1 MYLRLVFDLPLF
13 VLLRSCYA
21 IDIYCIKSFK
31 SEKMKHKIL
40 VTGASGAF
48 GSLSCIQLAESGHLV
63 VGTMRSLKG
72 KNEAISK
79 ELISKG
85 VLLVEMDVTN
95 EDSVIAGVDSAIELM
110 GGLDT
115 VFNNAGVGAN
125 GILECFT
132 ANDIKKM
139 FEVNVFGVQRLM
151 RAVLP
156 YLRQQGKGTI
166 IHTSSCIGRVTTPFL
181 ASYSASKYAL
191 ESLAEG
197 YRAEL
202 AGFGIESC
210 IVEPGGFPTG
220 FMDGM
225 LRPSDTERTEQY
237 GEMAS
242 LPETSIN
249 GYVAYV
255 ESIPEQRP
263 ERVAEAVVD
272 LINTPFGEKPFR
284 TVVDFSGLKEP
295 IENYNK
301 ALSETT
307 KAIYTANGVADLL
320 TLNKD

>member
-1 MYLRLVFDLPLF
+1 MT
-13 VLLRSCYA
+13 
-21 IDIYCIKSFK
+21 
-31 SEKMKHKIL
+31 HKIL

-48 GSLSCIQLAESGHLV
+48 GSLTCIQLAENGHQV

-72 KNEAISK
+72 KNEAIAN
-79 ELISKG
+79 ELKSKG
-85 VLLVEMDVTN
+85 VALVVMDVTN
-95 EDSVIAGVDSAIELM
+95 EESVITGVNSAIEM
-110 GGLDT
+110 MDGLDT
-115 VFNNAGVGAN
+115 VFNNAGIGAN

-132 ANDIKKM
+132 TNDIQKM

-156 YLRQQGKGTI
+156 HLRKQGKGTI

-191 ESLAEG
+191 ESLTEG

-202 AGFGIESC
+202 SGFGIESC

-220 FMDGM
+220 FMTGM
-225 LRPSDTERTEQY
+225 LTPSDTERLTQY
-237 GEMAS
+237 GDMAS
-242 LPETSIN
+242 LSETSLN

-263 ERVAEAVVD
+263 ERVAEAVVS
-272 LINTPFGEKPFR
+272 LVNTPFGEKPFR
-284 TVVDFSGLKEP
+284 TVVDFSGLKQP

-301 ALSETT
+301 VLSETT
-307 KAIYTANGVADLL
+307 KTIYTANGVENLL
-320 TLNKD
+320 NLNND

>member
-1 MYLRLVFDLPLF
+1 
-13 VLLRSCYA
+13 
-21 IDIYCIKSFK
+21 
-31 SEKMKHKIL
+31 MKHKIL

-48 GSLSCIQLAESGHLV
+48 GHLACIRLAENGHQV

-72 KNEAISK
+72 KNAETAN
-79 ELISKG
+79 ELKSAG
-85 VLLVEMDVTN
+85 VGLVEMDVTN
-95 EDSVIAGVDSAIELM
+95 EASVNSGVNSAMEIM
-110 GGLDT
+110 GGIDT
-115 VFNNAGVGAN
+115 VFNNAGIGAN

-132 ANDIKKM
+132 AEDIQKM

-156 YLRQQGKGTI
+156 HFRAQGKGTI

-202 AGFGIESC
+202 SGFGIESC
-210 IVEPGGFPTG
+210 IVEPGGMPTA
-220 FMDGM
+220 FMGAM
-225 LRPSDTERTEQY
+225 IKPSDVDRMEQY

-242 LPETSIN
+242 LPDASIS
-249 GYVAYV
+249 GYVQFI
-255 ESIPEQRP
+255 ETIPEQKP
-263 ERVAEAVVD
+263 EKVAEAILD

-301 ALSETT
+301 VLHETT
-307 KAIYTANGVADLL
+307 KAIYTANGVDNLL

>member
-1 MYLRLVFDLPLF
+1 
-13 VLLRSCYA
+13 
-21 IDIYCIKSFK
+21 
-31 SEKMKHKIL
+31 MKHKIL

-48 GSLSCIQLAESGHLV
+48 GSLACIQLAENGHQV
-63 VGTMRSLKG
+63 VGTMRSLQG
-72 KNEAISK
+72 KNEPIAN
-79 ELISKG
+79 ELKSKG
-85 VLLVEMDVTN
+85 VSLVKMDVTN
-95 EDSVIAGVDSAIELM
+95 EESVNSGIKSAIELM
-110 GGLDT
+110 DGLDT
-115 VFNNAGVGAN
+115 IFNNAGIGAN

-132 ANDIKKM
+132 SNDIQKM
-139 FEVNVFGVQRLM
+139 FDINVFGVQRLM

-156 YLRQQGKGTI
+156 HLRQQGKGTI

-202 AGFGIESC
+202 SGFGIESC

-220 FMDGM
+220 FMSGM
-225 LRPSDTERTEQY
+225 ITPSDTERMKQY

-249 GYVAYV
+249 SYVAYL

-263 ERVAEAVVD
+263 ERVAEAIVKLV
-272 LINTPFGEKPFR
+272 NTPFGEKPFR
-284 TVVDFSGLKEP
+284 KVVDFSGIKQP

-301 ALSETT
+301 VLNDIT
-307 KAIYTANGVADLL
+307 KTIYTANGVENLL

>member
-1 MYLRLVFDLPLF
+1 
-13 VLLRSCYA
+13 
-21 IDIYCIKSFK
+21 
-31 SEKMKHKIL
+31 MKHKIL

-48 GSLSCIQLAESGHLV
+48 GSLACIQLAENGHQV
-63 VGTMRSLKG
+63 VGTMRSISG
-72 KNEAISK
+72 SNEATAN
-79 ELISKG
+79 ELKSKG
-85 VLLVEMDVTN
+85 VSLVEMDVTN
-95 EDSVIAGVDSAIELM
+95 EESVNAGVKSAIELM
-110 GGLDT
+110 EGLDT
-115 VFNNAGVGAN
+115 VFNNAGIGAN

-132 ANDIKKM
+132 ADDIQKM

-156 YLRQQGKGTI
+156 HLRQQGKGTI

-202 AGFGIESC
+202 SGFGIESC

-220 FMDGM
+220 FMSGM
-225 LRPSDTERTEQY
+225 ITPSDTVRLTEY
-237 GEMAS
+237 GEMAN

-263 ERVAEAVVD
+263 ERVAEAVVR
-272 LINTPFGEKPFR
+272 LVNTPFGDKPFR
-284 TVVDFSGLKEP
+284 TVVDFSGLKDG

-301 ALSETT
+301 VLNKTT
-307 KAIYTANGVADLL
+307 KAIYTANGVANLL

>member
-1 MYLRLVFDLPLF
+1 
-13 VLLRSCYA
+13 
-21 IDIYCIKSFK
+21 
-31 SEKMKHKIL
+31 MKHKIL

-48 GSLSCIQLAESGHLV
+48 GSLTCIQLAEDGHQV
-63 VGTMRSLKG
+63 VGTMRSISG
-72 KNEAISK
+72 KNEAIAN
-79 ELISKG
+79 ELKSKG
-85 VLLVEMDVTN
+85 VSLVEMDVTN
-95 EDSVIAGVDSAIELM
+95 EVSVNAGVKSAIELM
-110 GGLDT
+110 DGLDT
-115 VFNNAGVGAN
+115 VFNNAGIGAN

-132 ANDIKKM
+132 SDDIQKM

-156 YLRQQGKGTI
+156 HLRQQGKGTI

-202 AGFGIESC
+202 SGFGIESC

-220 FMDGM
+220 FMGGM
-225 LRPSDTERTEQY
+225 ITPSDTERLTQY

-242 LPETSIN
+242 LPETALD

-263 ERVAEAVVD
+263 ERVAEAVVG
-272 LINTPFGEKPFR
+272 LVNTPFGEKPFR
-284 TVVDFSGLKEP
+284 TVVDFSGLKEG

-301 ALSETT
+301 VLNETT
-307 KAIYTANGVADLL
+307 KAIYTANGVDNLL

>member
-1 MYLRLVFDLPLF
+1 
-13 VLLRSCYA
+13 
-21 IDIYCIKSFK
+21 
-31 SEKMKHKIL
+31 MKHKIL

-48 GSLSCIQLAESGHLV
+48 GSLACIQLAENGHQV

-72 KNEAISK
+72 KNESIAN
-79 ELISKG
+79 ELKSKG
-85 VLLVEMDVTN
+85 VVLVEMDVTQ
-95 EDSVIAGVDSAIELM
+95 EESVETGIKSAIETM

-115 VFNNAGVGAN
+115 VFNNAGIGAN

-132 ANDIKKM
+132 PDDIQRM
-139 FEVNVFGVQRLM
+139 FDVNVFGVQRLM

-156 YLRQQGKGTI
+156 HLRQQGKGTI

-202 AGFGIESC
+202 SGFGIESC

-220 FMDGM
+220 FMGGM
-225 LRPSDTERTEQY
+225 IPPSDTERMNQY

-249 GYVAYV
+249 GYVAYL

-263 ERVAEAVVD
+263 ERVAEAIVNLV
-272 LINTPFGEKPFR
+272 NTPFGEKPFR
-284 TVVDFSGLKEP
+284 TVVDFSGLKET

-301 ALSETT
+301 ALNETT
-307 KAIYTANGVADLL
+307 KTIYTANGVDNLL

>member
-1 MYLRLVFDLPLF
+1 
-13 VLLRSCYA
+13 
-21 IDIYCIKSFK
+21 
-31 SEKMKHKIL
+31 MKHKIL

-48 GSLSCIQLAESGHLV
+48 GSLTCIQLAENGHQV

-72 KNEAISK
+72 KNETIANDLK
-79 ELISKG
+79 AKG
-85 VLLVEMDVTN
+85 VALVEMDVTKD
-95 EDSVIAGVDSAIELM
+95 DSVNSGVNAAIEQM
-110 GGLDT
+110 GGLDI
-115 VFNNAGVGAN
+115 VFNNAGIGAN

-132 ANDIKKM
+132 AGDIQKM
-139 FEVNVFGVQRLM
+139 FDVNVFGVQRVM

-156 YLRQQGKGTI
+156 HLRQNEKGTI

-202 AGFGIESC
+202 SGFGIESC

-220 FMDGM
+220 FMTGM
-225 LRPSDTERTEQY
+225 ITPSDTERMKQY

-242 LPETSIN
+242 LPENSIN

-263 ERVAEAVVD
+263 ERVAEAIVNLV
-272 LINTPFGEKPFR
+272 NTPFGEKPFR
-284 TVVDFSGLKEP
+284 TVVDFSGLKQP
-295 IENYNK
+295 IENYNNV
-301 ALSETT
+301 LNETT
-307 KAIYTANGVADLL
+307 KAIYTANGVANLL
-320 TLNKD
+320 NLNKN

>member
-1 MYLRLVFDLPLF
+1 
-13 VLLRSCYA
+13 
-21 IDIYCIKSFK
+21 
-31 SEKMKHKIL
+31 MKHKIL

-48 GSLSCIQLAESGHLV
+48 GSLTCIQLAENGHQV
-63 VGTMRSLKG
+63 VGTMRSLTG
-72 KNEAISK
+72 KNEAIANK
-79 ELISKG
+79 LKSKG

-95 EDSVIAGVDSAIELM
+95 EESVNTGAQTSIELM
-110 GGLDT
+110 DGLDT
-115 VFNNAGVGAN
+115 VFNNAGIGAN

-132 ANDIKKM
+132 SDDIQKM
-139 FEVNVFGVQRLM
+139 FDVNVFGVQRLM

-156 YLRQQGKGTI
+156 HLRQQGKGTI

-202 AGFGIESC
+202 SGFGIESC

-220 FMDGM
+220 FMGGM
-225 LRPSDTERTEQY
+225 ITPSDTGRSSQY

-242 LPETSIN
+242 LPETALD

-263 ERVAEAVVD
+263 ERVAEAVVE
-272 LINTPFGEKPFR
+272 LVSMPFGEKPFR
-284 TVVDFSGLKEP
+284 TVVDFSGLKAG

-301 ALSETT
+301 VLNETT
-307 KAIYTANGVADLL
+307 KAIYTANGVDNLL

>member
-1 MYLRLVFDLPLF
+1 
-13 VLLRSCYA
+13 
-21 IDIYCIKSFK
+21 
-31 SEKMKHKIL
+31 MKHKIL

-48 GSLSCIQLAESGHLV
+48 GSLACMLLAENGHQV
-63 VGTMRSLKG
+63 VGTMRSISG
-72 KNEAISK
+72 KNESIAN
-79 ELISKG
+79 ELKSKG
-85 VLLVEMDVTN
+85 VSLVEMDVTN
-95 EDSVIAGVDSAIELM
+95 EESVNAGVKSAIEQM
-110 GGLDT
+110 DGLDT
-115 VFNNAGVGAN
+115 VFNNAGIGAN

-132 ANDIKKM
+132 SSDIQKM
-139 FEVNVFGVQRLM
+139 FDVNVFGVQRLM

-156 YLRQQGKGTI
+156 HLRQQGKGTI

-202 AGFGIESC
+202 SGFGIESC

-220 FMDGM
+220 FMSGM
-225 LRPSDTERTEQY
+225 ITPSDTKRLTEY

-242 LPETSIN
+242 LPETALN

-263 ERVAEAVVD
+263 ERVAEAVVG
-272 LINTPFGEKPFR
+272 LVNTPFGEKPFR
-284 TVVDFSGLKEP
+284 TVVDFSGLKEG
-295 IENYNK
+295 IENYNNV
-301 ALSETT
+301 LNETT
-307 KAIYTANGVADLL
+307 KAIYTANGVDNLL

>member
-1 MYLRLVFDLPLF
+1 
-13 VLLRSCYA
+13 
-21 IDIYCIKSFK
+21 
-31 SEKMKHKIL
+31 MKRKIL

-48 GSLSCIQLAESGHLV
+48 GSLTCIQLVENGYQV
-63 VGTMRSLKG
+63 VGAMRSLKG
-72 KNEAISK
+72 KNEAIANQLK
-79 ELISKG
+79 SKG
-85 VLLVEMDVTN
+85 VVLVEMDVTS
-95 EDSVIAGVDSAIELM
+95 EESVEAAVKSAIDAM

-115 VFNNAGVGAN
+115 VFNNAGIGAN

-132 ANDIKKM
+132 SDDIQKM

-202 AGFGIESC
+202 SGFGIETC

-220 FMDGM
+220 FMSGM
-225 LRPSDTERTEQY
+225 ITPSDTERMKQY
-237 GEMAS
+237 GEMAN
-242 LPETSIN
+242 LPESSIN

-263 ERVAEAVVD
+263 ERVAEAVVK
-272 LINTPFGEKPFR
+272 LVNTPFGEKPFR
-284 TVVDFSGLKEP
+284 TVVDFSGLKQA
-295 IENYNK
+295 IENYNNV
-301 ALSETT
+301 LNETT
-307 KAIYTANGVADLL
+307 RAIYIANGVDNLL
-320 TLNKD
+320 SLNKN

>member
-1 MYLRLVFDLPLF
+1 
-13 VLLRSCYA
+13 
-21 IDIYCIKSFK
+21 
-31 SEKMKHKIL
+31 MKHKIL

-48 GSLSCIQLAESGHLV
+48 GSITCMKLAENGHSV

-72 KNEAISK
+72 KNETLASQLREKGIS
-79 ELISKG
+79 
-85 VLLVEMDVTN
+85 LVEMDVTI
-95 EDSVIAGVDSAIELM
+95 DQSVNSGVTAAIELM

-115 VFNNAGVGAN
+115 VFNNAGIGAN

-132 ANDIKKM
+132 ADDIQKM
-139 FEVNVFGVQRLM
+139 FDVNVFGVQRLM
-151 RAVLP
+151 RAALP
-156 YLRQQGKGTI
+156 HLRNQGKGTI
-166 IHTSSCIGRVTTPFL
+166 IHTSSCIARLTTPFL

-202 AGFGIESC
+202 SVFGIESC

-220 FMDGM
+220 FMSGM
-225 LRPSDTERTEQY
+225 ITPSDTDRMSQY
-237 GEMAS
+237 GEMAT
-242 LPETSIN
+242 LPETSLN

-272 LINTPFGEKPFR
+272 LVNTPFGEKPFR
-284 TVVDFSGLKEP
+284 TVVDFSGLKQP

-301 ALSETT
+301 VLNETT
-307 KAIYTANGVADLL
+307 KAIYAANGVDNLL

>member
-1 MYLRLVFDLPLF
+1 
-13 VLLRSCYA
+13 
-21 IDIYCIKSFK
+21 
-31 SEKMKHKIL
+31 MKHKIL

-48 GSLSCIQLAESGHLV
+48 GSLTCIQLAENGHQV
-63 VGTMRSLKG
+63 VGTLRSLAG
-72 KNEAISK
+72 KNEAIVN
-79 ELISKG
+79 ELKAKG
-85 VLLVEMDVTN
+85 VALVEMDVTN
-95 EDSVIAGVDSAIELM
+95 EDSVNAGVKSAIELM

-115 VFNNAGVGAN
+115 VFNNAGIGAN

-132 ANDIKKM
+132 ASDIQKM
-139 FEVNVFGVQRLM
+139 FDVNVFGVQRVM

-202 AGFGIESC
+202 SGFGIESC

-220 FMDGM
+220 FMSGM
-225 LRPSDTERTEQY
+225 INPSDSDRMKQY

-242 LPETSIN
+242 LPESSIN

-263 ERVAEAVVD
+263 ERVAEAVVN
-272 LINTPFGEKPFR
+272 LVNTPFGEKPFR
-284 TVVDFSGLKEP
+284 TVVDFSGLKQT

-301 ALSETT
+301 VLIETT
-307 KAIYTANGVADLL
+307 KAIYTANGVANLL

>member
-1 MYLRLVFDLPLF
+1 
-13 VLLRSCYA
+13 
-21 IDIYCIKSFK
+21 
-31 SEKMKHKIL
+31 MKQKIL

-48 GSLSCIQLAESGHLV
+48 GSLACIQLAENGHHV
-63 VGTMRSLKG
+63 VGTMRSLQG
-72 KNEAISK
+72 KNATIANDLK
-79 ELISKG
+79 LKG
-85 VLLVEMDVTN
+85 IALVEMDVTS
-95 EDSVIAGVDSAIELM
+95 EKSVNSAVHSAIEIM
-110 GGLDT
+110 DGLDT
-115 VFNNAGVGAN
+115 VFNNAGIGAN

-132 ANDIKKM
+132 ANDIQKM
-139 FEVNVFGVQRLM
+139 FDVNVFGVQRLM

-156 YLRQQGKGTI
+156 HLRNQGKGTI

-202 AGFGIESC
+202 SGFGIESC

-220 FMDGM
+220 FMGGM
-225 LRPSDTERTEQY
+225 ITPSDTDRLKQF
-237 GEMAS
+237 GEMAN
-242 LPETSIN
+242 LPETSLN

-255 ESIPEQRP
+255 ESIPQQRP

-272 LINTPFGEKPFR
+272 LVNSPFGEKPFR
-284 TVVDFSGLKEP
+284 TVVDFSGLKQP

-301 ALSETT
+301 VLSEIT
-307 KAIYTANGVADLL
+307 KAIYTANGVDNLL

>member
-1 MYLRLVFDLPLF
+1 
-13 VLLRSCYA
+13 
-21 IDIYCIKSFK
+21 
-31 SEKMKHKIL
+31 MKHKIL

-48 GSLSCIQLAESGHLV
+48 GSLTCIQLAKNGHQV

-72 KNEAISK
+72 KNEAIVN
-79 ELISKG
+79 ELKAKG
-85 VLLVEMDVTN
+85 VALVEMDVTK
-95 EDSVIAGVDSAIELM
+95 EESVNAGVNSAIELM

-115 VFNNAGVGAN
+115 VFNNAGIGAN

-132 ANDIKKM
+132 ANDIQKM
-139 FEVNVFGVQRLM
+139 FDVNVFGVQRLM

-156 YLRQQGKGTI
+156 HLRKQGKGTI

-202 AGFGIESC
+202 SGFGIESC

-220 FMDGM
+220 FMSGM
-225 LRPSDTERTEQY
+225 ITPSDTDRMNHY
-237 GEMAS
+237 GEMAN
-242 LPETSIN
+242 LPENALN

-263 ERVAEAVVD
+263 ERVAEAVLNLV
-272 LINTPFGEKPFR
+272 NVPFGEKPFR
-284 TVVDFSGLKEP
+284 TVVDFSGLKQP

-301 ALSETT
+301 ILNDTT
-307 KAIYTANGVADLL
+307 KAIYTANGLENLL
-320 TLNKD
+320 ILNK

>member
-1 MYLRLVFDLPLF
+1 
-13 VLLRSCYA
+13 
-21 IDIYCIKSFK
+21 
-31 SEKMKHKIL
+31 MKHKIL
-40 VTGASGAF
+40 ITGASGAF
-48 GSLSCIQLAESGHLV
+48 GSLACILLAENGHQV
-63 VGTMRSLKG
+63 VGTLRSLKG
-72 KNEAISK
+72 KNEAIAN
-79 ELISKG
+79 ELKAKG
-85 VLLVEMDVTN
+85 VSLVEMDVTN
-95 EDSVIAGVDSAIELM
+95 EDSVNAGVTTAIEVM

-115 VFNNAGVGAN
+115 VFNNAGIGAN

-132 ANDIKKM
+132 AGDIQRM
-139 FEVNVFGVQRLM
+139 FDVNVFGVQRVM

-202 AGFGIESC
+202 SGFGIESC

-220 FMDGM
+220 FMSGM
-225 LRPSDTERTEQY
+225 ISPSDTDRMKQY
-237 GEMAS
+237 GEMAT
-242 LPETSIN
+242 LPESSIN

-263 ERVAEAVVD
+263 ERVAEAVLKLV
-272 LINTPFGEKPFR
+272 NTPFGEKPFR
-284 TVVDFSGLKEP
+284 TVVDFSGLKQS

-301 ALSETT
+301 VLNDTT
-307 KAIYTANGVADLL
+307 KSIYTANGVENLL
-320 TLNKD
+320 TLNID